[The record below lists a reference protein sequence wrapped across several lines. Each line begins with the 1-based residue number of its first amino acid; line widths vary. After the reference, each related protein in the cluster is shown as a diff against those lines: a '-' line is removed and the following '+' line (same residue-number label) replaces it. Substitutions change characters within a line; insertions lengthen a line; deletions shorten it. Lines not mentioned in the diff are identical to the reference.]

1 MKKTSIL
8 VNPIAKP
15 LQIGIYKDNKLIN
28 LIEKE
33 GITSDILPE
42 IFKSFN
48 LDEIESLIYVN
59 SPGSYMA
66 IKVTYIY
73 LKTIS
78 LTKDIPLFAIS
89 GFELND
95 NSPIKALGKK
105 YFFKKEDKIILD
117 ELNGTKLKPFVLP
130 KELNLK
136 LNKDNLP
143 KYFLPVV

>member
-1 MKKTSIL
+1 MKIL
-8 VNPIAKP
+8 INPIAKP

-28 LIEKE
+28 LIEKK

-42 IFKSFN
+42 IFKNFN